1 MIKIFTDTS
10 TMYTPQE
17 GAEKGFK
24 VFPLSVSI
32 NNQTYQEFVD
42 IDTPTFYEQ
51 VLKGSTPSSS
61 QPPIG
66 MLMEAYDE
74 CQNDEIIH
82 ICMADG
88 LSGTYQSAL
97 SAKDSAVSKE
107 NIHVINSKTLC
118 APQRF
123 MVDKVMELVAE
134 GKNTNEILLEI
145 QRMADSAFSF
155 LIPQDFSFLKRGGR
169 LTPLAATIGGVLKL
183 KPVMMQTEDGC
194 RLEKFTLA
202 RTMGKAVDMILE
214 DMRRRGIDSSYSI
227 GVSHAYAKEQAE
239 DIAAKIKNDFPDIRI
254 ELFELTPAF
263 ITQGGPQC
271 IAIQAIQC

>member
-17 GAEKGFK
+17 GSAKGFK
-24 VFPLSVSI
+24 VFPLSVTI
-32 NNQTYQEFVD
+32 NNKTYQEFVD
-42 IDTPTFYEQ
+42 IDTPTFYDE
-51 VLKGSTPSSS
+51 VIKGHVPSSS

-66 MLMEAYDE
+66 LLMEAYEE

-97 SAKDSAVSKE
+97 SAKDSADSKE
-107 NIHVINSKTLC
+107 NIHIINSKTLC
-118 APQRF
+118 APQRY
-123 MVDKVMELVAE
+123 MVDKVMELVAD
-134 GKNTNEILLEI
+134 GKNTSEILDKI
-145 QRMADSAFSF
+145 QQMADSAFSF

-202 RTMGKAVDMILE
+202 RTMGKAIDTILE
-214 DMRRRGIDSSYSI
+214 EMRKRGVDASYSI

-239 DIAAKIKNDFPDIRI
+239 GIVNKIKAVFPDTKI